1 MNSIIIGGGIVRK
14 YFSVFL
20 VVVLSVALFAASD
33 NVLVMAIETEP
44 VGFDPTLVTAFASH
58 RVLENVYDG
67 LLKYDENMNLVPN
80 LAEDFEVV
88 DPYTIVFEIREGV
101 KFHNGEVLTVED
113 VLYTFERIMDPD
125 VKSNGLFAST

>member
-1 MNSIIIGGGIVRK
+1 MKKLLLAV
-14 YFSVFL
+14 L
-20 VVVLSVALFAASD
+20 VAFISVALFAVSD
-33 NVLVMAIETEP
+33 SVLVMAIETEP

-88 DPYTIVFEIREGV
+88 
-101 KFHNGEVLTVED
+101 
-113 VLYTFERIMDPD
+113 
-125 VKSNGLFAST
+125 